1 MVKLLHR
8 QHHSRTSALSKA
20 VRSELVKQGHT
31 PLLVQLDGTV
41 LLLLSS
47 RNLIVSRSDLT
58 HFSSLVL
65 SFLMW
70 SQDISTMHCMNGS
83 TTSWLILLPI
93 QYKISSVK
101 ILWWFYT
108 QTIKVYHSTAD
119 VPYFLCQFGWK
130 DSTRKQVSRPTLK
143 KNCFA
148 ISSFTWPNLSFTNA
162 ILRKTTSPFH
172 GLCIL
177 SGCKT

>member
-1 MVKLLHR
+1 MAKLLHR
-8 QHHSRTSALSKA
+8 QHNSSTSALTMA
-20 VRSELVKQGHT
+20 VRSELVKQSHT
-31 PLLVQLDGTV
+31 PLLVQLDGIV
-41 LLLLSS
+41 LLLLPP
-47 RNLIVSRSDLT
+47 RNLIVSRSDLS

-65 SFLMW
+65 SFHMW
-70 SQDISTMHCMNGS
+70 SQDISATQRMNGS
-83 TTSWLILLPI
+83 TTSCLILLPI

-143 KNCFA
+143 KHCFA
-148 ISSFTWPNLSFTNA
+148 ISSFTWSNLSFTNA
-162 ILRKTTSPFH
+162 TLRKINPFH
-172 GLCIL
+172 GML
-177 SGCKT
+177 SGCKI